1 MLTISQSRLNMANS
15 CFAQY
20 YFQEIEEIKIP
31 DTIWPGTLLGL
42 IIHKMAEEAIYMK
55 LKGANDR
62 EILMHIAT
70 TFRHYFD
77 QEYDRATKEKG
88 GVFKASKGYSEY
100 IFMEKGSE
108 MALNLIRNLLV
119 DLRTLPYTNLYPEKN
134 ISLPYGNF
142 ILLDGTLDLVVDFP
156 EYIEIIDYKT
166 TAKMEKFTEKDPFT
180 DFQSIMYTRFAEE
193 LYKKPVKKFTYYVQH
208 SKSLEFLKVPFRRTI
223 QNFGFIEKTL
233 TEHMQKVQDGKS
245 GNLSYSPSEDACR
258 FCKFKKKV
266 CNRGVG

>member
-1 MLTISQSRLNMANS
+1 MIIISQSRLNKARE

-42 IIHKMAEEAIYMK
+42 IIHKMAEEAIFMK
-55 LKGANDR
+55 LKGINER
-62 EILMHIAT
+62 EIMKHIST

-100 IFMEKGSE
+100 IFMERGSE

-119 DLRTLPYTNLYPEKN
+119 DLRQIPYTNLYPEKN
-134 ISLPYGNF
+134 ISVQYKEN
-142 ILLDGTLDLVVDFP
+142 ILLDGTLDLVVDLP
-156 EYIEIIDYKT
+156 EWIEIIDYKT
-166 TAKMEKFTEKDPFT
+166 TAKMEKFTEKDPRT
-180 DFQSIMYTRFAEE
+180 DFQSIMYTRFAED
-193 LYKKPVKKFTYYVQH
+193 LYKKPVKSFTYYVQH
-208 SKSLEFLKVPFRRTI
+208 SKSTDFIKVPFKRTI
-223 QNFGFIEKTL
+223 QNFAFIERTL
-233 TEHMQKVQDGKS
+233 TEHMQKVQDGRN
-245 GNLSYSPSEDACR
+245 GNLEYSPSEDNCR

-266 CNRGVG
+266 CNRGIG